1 MANAA
6 KPRRFIEVVESSR
19 SQNVAKPDLGKKLT
33 CPSCGARF
41 YDLHKSPATCPKCEA
56 EVEVQPLLKPKRSAP
71 EPVKPKKPVPVVKK
85 VDDDDDDDD
94 LDIDD
99 DADDLDIDDDD
110 DDLIEDT
117 SDLEDDDDED
127 VAEVKEHIEV
137 DTDTDR

>member
-1 MANAA
+1 M
-6 KPRRFIEVVESSR
+6 
-19 SQNVAKPDLGKKLT
+19 AKPDLGKKLT

-94 LDIDD
+94 LDDD
-99 DADDLDIDDDD
+99 DAMISTDDDD

-117 SDLEDDDDED
+117 SDLEDMTT
-127 VAEVKEHIEV
+127 K
-137 DTDTDR
+137 TSPK